1 MNARTHGFREAWEE
15 SFKSKKDENLVQDIA
30 HIAKYMKYIGPPY
43 NRDHHD
49 WVTIRAAVLREGRR
63 RGLDISAIAPK

>member
-1 MNARTHGFREAWEE
+1 MNARTHNFRETWEN
-15 SFKSKKDENLVQDIA
+15 SFERKDDEAVELDIA
-30 HIAKYMKYIGPPY
+30 HVAKYMKYVGPPY